1 MLCLLVKGAKIT
13 YSYGMKI
20 FSANAE
26 LQARILNRFIKYVK
40 IWSESSAQN
49 AEKGVIPSTPCQ
61 KQFAKTLASDLKAC
75 GLKNVSVN
83 ADCYVYGILPA
94 TKGMEDVPAFCLISH
109 LDTVD
114 EVSGKDVKPIIHAA
128 FDGTRIDLKDGVS
141 LDVQDDAYLA
151 MAATHRDTIIT
162 ADGTTLLGADD
173 KAGITEIVT
182 ALEYIKEHKE
192 FKHGAIE
199 VLFSPDEE
207 TGHGMD
213 KVPIDLLKSTFA
225 YTVDGGHAG
234 QLEIECFN
242 AYSAKVKFVGKATHT
257 GDARKGGM
265 INASCAAAKFIDNV
279 PLTERPETT
288 DGYQGFY
295 AVMGFEGA
303 IEEASVFL
311 LLRDFTEQGMNDR
324 IEKVK
329 RIARASADSF
339 GATVDIEFT
348 CQYKNMRSA
357 LDASPFVVK
366 NLEEAYKSA
375 GLAIEYCPIRGGTD
389 GSRLTEMGIP
399 TPNIFTGGHNFH
411 SKREWASLWQMSAAV
426 DVLVNLAAVV
436 VLKNKK

>member
-1 MLCLLVKGAKIT
+1 
-13 YSYGMKI
+13 MKI

-26 LQARILNRFIKYVK
+26 LQARILNRFVKYVK
-40 IWSESSAQN
+40 IWSESSSQN
-49 AEKGVIPSTPCQ
+49 AENGIVPSTPCQ
-61 KQFAKTLASDLKAC
+61 RQFAKTLAQDLKAC

-94 TKGMEDVPAFCLISH
+94 TKGMENVPSFCLISH

-141 LDVQDDAYLA
+141 LDVKDDLYLA
-151 MAATHRDTIIT
+151 MAASHRDTIIT

-192 FKHGAIE
+192 IKHGAIE
-199 VLFSPDEE
+199 VIFSPDEE

-213 KVPIDLLKSTFA
+213 KVPLDLLKSKFA

-242 AYSAKVKFVGKATHT
+242 AYSARVKFTGKATHT
-257 GDARKGGM
+257 GEARKGGM
-265 INASCAAAKFIDNV
+265 INASCAAAKFIENLPV
-279 PLTERPETT
+279 TERPETT

-295 AVMGFEGA
+295 VVICVSGTVESAE
-303 IEEASVFL
+303 VFV

-329 RIARASADSF
+329 KIAVASADSI
-339 GATVDIEFT
+339 GALVDVEFK

-357 LDASPFVVK
+357 IESSPIIVE
-366 NLEEAYKSA
+366 NLEEAYKAA
-375 GLAIEYCPIRGGTD
+375 GLAVEYCPIRGGTD

-411 SKREWASLWQMSAAV
+411 SKTEWASLWQMSAAV
-426 DVLVNLAAVV
+426 DVLINLAAVV
-436 VLKNKK
+436 VLQNKK